1 MLPGDLLGRGPA
13 WLGVPHRAFQ
23 GEMKGLPPSV
33 ITFSGAAY
41 GMMGLLGLRTD
52 TYIRTSFL
60 IFIIISNILTTIAIN
75 AFCPSLASPYP
86 VSVRFRV
93 QSRLLC
99 LLCLPTRPAR
109 VPLPGPGNGN
119 RTESCAL
126 HLSDDPEDYRYI
138 SERGGVCCRRSVI
151 CRVERPGET

>member
-41 GMMGLLGLRTD
+41 GMMGLLGLRRD

-99 LLCLPTRPAR
+99 LGRSAR

-119 RTESCAL
+119 RTESCSL
-126 HLSDDPEDYRYI
+126 HLSDDPE
-138 SERGGVCCRRSVI
+138 EGCVVGGR
-151 CRVERPGET
+151 